1 MNYKKV
7 LSWDGDVNTGTIMV
21 YVGLILSLAGPAFGQ
36 DYALFIE
43 SVAIVLLI
51 IGAIYAYP
59 RLSPKSKSRFW
70 VIVAIIVALLL
81 GFFFKFYNLFDMQ
94 F

>member
-7 LSWDGDVNTGTIMV
+7 LAWDGDVNTGVIVV
-21 YVGLILSLAGPAFGQ
+21 YVGLILSLIGPAFGQ

-43 SVAIVLLI
+43 SIAIVLLI
-51 IGAIYAYP
+51 FGAIYAYP
-59 RLSPKSKSRFW
+59 RLSPKSKSRFR

-81 GFFFKFYNLFDMQ
+81 RFFFKFYNLFDLQ

>member
-7 LSWDGDVNTGTIMV
+7 LAWDGDVNKGVIMV
-21 YVGLILSLAGPAFGQ
+21 YAGLIISLLGTTFGQ
-36 DYALFIE
+36 DYTLFIE
-43 SVAIVLLI
+43 SIAIVLLI
-51 IGAIYAYP
+51 VGAIYAYP

-70 VIVAIIVALLL
+70 IIVAIIVALLL
-81 GFFFKFYNLFDMQ
+81 GFFFKFYNLFDLQ